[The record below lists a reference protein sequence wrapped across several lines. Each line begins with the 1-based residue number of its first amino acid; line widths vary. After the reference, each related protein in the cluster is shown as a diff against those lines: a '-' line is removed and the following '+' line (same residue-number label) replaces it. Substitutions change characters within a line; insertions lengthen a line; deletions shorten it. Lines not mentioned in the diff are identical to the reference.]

1 MELIK
6 FDAKRCSLCGKCVEK
21 CPFGALSF
29 EDNGIV
35 VGDTCR
41 MCGMCVR
48 QCPEKAISF
57 EQKAGSF
64 DKDKWK
70 DFLIFVEQERG
81 DIHPVAF
88 ELIGEARKM
97 ASKVNFK
104 VKCVIAGGAGTI
116 ENAHKLLDYGVDQVF
131 AYEDESLEGFR
142 ADCYTDVVAEC
153 IAAQKPS
160 SVLIG
165 ATALGRSLAPRL
177 ATRFH
182 TGLTADCTTLDIKS
196 NTDMVQ
202 IRPAFGGNIM
212 AEILTPNNRPQ
223 MATVRYKVMETPAY
237 SEDING
243 EIVNCK
249 TNNIDFESNIKILD
263 VIKKPKEENIES
275 ADILIVAGRGI
286 KKKED
291 LSMLE
296 DLADLLNGQLAVT
309 RPLVENGW
317 AEAKRQ
323 IGLSGKTVRP
333 KLIMTCGVSGAI
345 QFVAGMNNAETIFA
359 INNDEKAP
367 IFKYANYAI
376 VGDIYE
382 VIPKLIEK
390 IKVGEKLS

>member
-212 AEILTPNNRPQ
+212 ATIVCEDFRPQ
-223 MATVRYKVMETPAY
+223 MATVRPGVMKALEADESRQGEVEVVEVNFTDADMNVKIREVVKTTHK
-237 SEDING
+237 SVDIT
-243 EIVNCK
+243 EA
-249 TNNIDFESNIKILD
+249 KIL
-263 VIKKPKEENIES
+263 
-275 ADILIVAGRGI
+275 VAGGRGVGNAEGF
-286 KKKED
+286 KD
-291 LSMLE
+291 LE
-296 DLADLLNGQLAVT
+296 ALADTLDGEVAASRAAVDSGWISNDRQVGQT
-309 RPLVENGW
+309 
-317 AEAKRQ
+317 
-323 IGLSGKTVRP
+323 GKTVRP
-333 KLIMTCGVSGAI
+333 ELYLACGISGAI
-345 QFVAGMNNAETIFA
+345 QHAAGMENSEFIVA
-359 INNDEKAP
+359 INRDEDAA
-367 IFKYANYAI
+367 IFDIADLGV
-376 VGDIYE
+376 VGDIKK
-382 VIPKLIEK
+382 ILPKLNDAIKAVKEK
-390 IKVGEKLS
+390 

>member
-212 AEILTPNNRPQ
+212 AQISITKSRPQ
-223 MATVRYKVMETPAY
+223 FATVRYRVMDAAQKVDNAK
-237 SEDING
+237 G
-243 EIVNCK
+243 EVVVCP
-249 TNNIDFESNIKILD
+249 
-263 VIKKPKEENIES
+263 VKEEMKQSPIEILKSEVIEKTKNIE
-275 ADILIVAGRGI
+275 DEDVLVVAGRGVRNDHMALRGFHVQMQSSLPVLHI
-286 KKKED
+286 
-291 LSMLE
+291 LQSLILE
-296 DLADLLNGQLAVT
+296 QQHHILPVQRNLPSFLQELLLVLPTQMPHVLAFLRYYNLKLHFLMPLLQLLLLHDQVLLCLMHHT
-309 RPLVENGW
+309 
-317 AEAKRQ
+317 
-323 IGLSGKTVRP
+323 
-333 KLIMTCGVSGAI
+333 
-345 QFVAGMNNAETIFA
+345 
-359 INNDEKAP
+359 
-367 IFKYANYAI
+367 
-376 VGDIYE
+376 
-382 VIPKLIEK
+382 
-390 IKVGEKLS
+390 

>member
-104 VKCVIAGGAGTI
+104 VKCVIAGGAGTV

-212 AEILTPNNRPQ
+212 ATIVCEDFRPQ
-223 MATVRYKVMETPAY
+223 MATVRPGVMKALEADAGREGEVEEFKVEFTAADMNVKIREVVKT
-237 SEDING
+237 SHKSVDIT
-243 EIVNCK
+243 EA
-249 TNNIDFESNIKILD
+249 KIL
-263 VIKKPKEENIES
+263 VS
-275 ADILIVAGRGI
+275 GGRGVGNAEGF
-286 KKKED
+286 KD
-291 LSMLE
+291 LE
-296 DLADLLNGQLAVT
+296 ALAETLDGEVAASRAAVDSGWISNDRQVGQT
-309 RPLVENGW
+309 
-317 AEAKRQ
+317 
-323 IGLSGKTVRP
+323 GKTVRP
-333 KLIMTCGVSGAI
+333 ELYLACGISGAI
-345 QFVAGMNNAETIFA
+345 QHAAGMENSEFIVA
-359 INNDEKAP
+359 INRDEDAA
-367 IFKYANYAI
+367 IFDIADLGI
-376 VGDIYE
+376 VGDIKK
-382 VIPKLIEK
+382 ILPKLNDAIKAIKEK
-390 IKVGEKLS
+390 

>member
-21 CPFGALSF
+21 CPFGVLSF

-104 VKCVIAGGAGTI
+104 VKCVIAGGTGTI

-212 AEILTPNNRPQ
+212 ATIVCEDFRPQ
-223 MATVRYKVMETPAY
+223 MATVRPGVMKALEADESRQGEVEVVEVNFTDADMNVKIREVVKTTHK
-237 SEDING
+237 SVDIT
-243 EIVNCK
+243 EA
-249 TNNIDFESNIKILD
+249 KIL
-263 VIKKPKEENIES
+263 
-275 ADILIVAGRGI
+275 VAGGRGVGNAEGF
-286 KKKED
+286 KD
-291 LSMLE
+291 LE
-296 DLADLLNGQLAVT
+296 ALADTLDGEVAASRAAVDSGWISNDRQVGQT
-309 RPLVENGW
+309 
-317 AEAKRQ
+317 
-323 IGLSGKTVRP
+323 GKTVRP
-333 KLIMTCGVSGAI
+333 ELYLACGISGAI
-345 QFVAGMNNAETIFA
+345 QHAAGMENSEFIVA
-359 INNDEKAP
+359 INRDEDAA
-367 IFKYANYAI
+367 IFDIADLGV
-376 VGDIYE
+376 VGDIKK
-382 VIPKLIEK
+382 ILPKLNDAIKAVKEK
-390 IKVGEKLS
+390 

>member
-116 ENAHKLLDYGVDQVF
+116 ENAHKL
-131 AYEDESLEGFR
+131 
-142 ADCYTDVVAEC
+142 
-153 IAAQKPS
+153 
-160 SVLIG
+160 
-165 ATALGRSLAPRL
+165 
-177 ATRFH
+177 
-182 TGLTADCTTLDIKS
+182 
-196 NTDMVQ
+196 
-202 IRPAFGGNIM
+202 
-212 AEILTPNNRPQ
+212 
-223 MATVRYKVMETPAY
+223 
-237 SEDING
+237 
-243 EIVNCK
+243 
-249 TNNIDFESNIKILD
+249 
-263 VIKKPKEENIES
+263 
-275 ADILIVAGRGI
+275 
-286 KKKED
+286 
-291 LSMLE
+291 
-296 DLADLLNGQLAVT
+296 
-309 RPLVENGW
+309 
-317 AEAKRQ
+317 
-323 IGLSGKTVRP
+323 
-333 KLIMTCGVSGAI
+333 
-345 QFVAGMNNAETIFA
+345 
-359 INNDEKAP
+359 
-367 IFKYANYAI
+367 
-376 VGDIYE
+376 
-382 VIPKLIEK
+382 
-390 IKVGEKLS
+390 

>member
-182 TGLTADCTTLDIKS
+182 TGLTADCTILDIKS

-212 AEILTPNNRPQ
+212 AQISITKSRPQ
-223 MATVRYKVMETPAY
+223 FATVRYRVMDAAQKV
-237 SEDING
+237 
-243 EIVNCK
+243 
-249 TNNIDFESNIKILD
+249 ESTK
-263 VIKKPKEENIES
+263 
-275 ADILIVAGRGI
+275 G
-286 KKKED
+286 
-291 LSMLE
+291 
-296 DLADLLNGQLAVT
+296 
-309 RPLVENGW
+309 
-317 AEAKRQ
+317 
-323 IGLSGKTVRP
+323 
-333 KLIMTCGVSGAI
+333 
-345 QFVAGMNNAETIFA
+345 
-359 INNDEKAP
+359 
-367 IFKYANYAI
+367 
-376 VGDIYE
+376 E
-382 VIPKLIEK
+382 VI
-390 IKVGEKLS
+390 VVQ

>member
-182 TGLTADCTTLDIKS
+182 TGLTADCTILDIKS

-212 AEILTPNNRPQ
+212 AHILTPNNRPQ
-223 MATVRYKVMETPAY
+223 MATVRYKVMNAPERTEETH
-237 SEDING
+237 G
-243 EIVNCK
+243 EIISCA
-249 TNNIDFESNIKILD
+249 IDKEKIKAHVDVLD
-263 VIKKPKEENIES
+263 IVKKEPEKFIES
-275 ADILIVAGRGI
+275 ADVLVVAGRGI
-286 KKKED
+286 KKE
-291 LSMLE
+291 E
-296 DLADLLNGQLAVT
+296 DLAMIRELAELLDGQVACT
-309 RPLVENGW
+309 RPL
-317 AEAKRQ
+317 AEAGWVEAKCQ
-323 IGLSGKTVRP
+323 VGLSGRTVRP
-333 KLIMTCGVSGAI
+333 KLIITCGVSGAI
-345 QFVAGMNNAETIFA
+345 QFVAGMDHSDCIVS
-359 INNDEKAP
+359 INSDEKAP
-367 IFKYANYAI
+367 IFKTAHYCL
-376 VGDIYE
+376 VGDVYDI
-382 VIPKLIEK
+382 VPKLIEK
-390 IKVGEKLS
+390 IKAAKGA

>member
-196 NTDMVQ
+196 NTDMVWWKYHGSDFYHK
-202 IRPAFGGNIM
+202 IK
-212 AEILTPNNRPQ
+212 T
-223 MATVRYKVMETPAY
+223 TVC
-237 SEDING
+237 
-243 EIVNCK
+243 NCK
-249 TNNIDFESNIKILD
+249 IQSYGCGTE
-263 VIKKPKEENIES
+263 
-275 ADILIVAGRGI
+275 GRQCQRRSRC
-286 KKKED
+286 
-291 LSMLE
+291 LSSQRR
-296 DLADLLNGQLAVT
+296 D
-309 RPLVENGW
+309 
-317 AEAKRQ
+317 
-323 IGLSGKTVRP
+323 
-333 KLIMTCGVSGAI
+333 
-345 QFVAGMNNAETIFA
+345 ETIS
-359 INNDEKAP
+359 N
-367 IFKYANYAI
+367 
-376 VGDIYE
+376 
-382 VIPKLIEK
+382 
-390 IKVGEKLS
+390 

>member
-212 AEILTPNNRPQ
+212 ATIVCEDFRPQ
-223 MATVRYKVMETPAY
+223 MATVRPGVMKALEADESRQGEVEVVEVNFTDADMNVKIREVVKTAHK
-237 SEDING
+237 SVDIT
-243 EIVNCK
+243 EA
-249 TNNIDFESNIKILD
+249 KIL
-263 VIKKPKEENIES
+263 
-275 ADILIVAGRGI
+275 VAGGRGVGNVEGF
-286 KKKED
+286 KD
-291 LSMLE
+291 LE
-296 DLADLLNGQLAVT
+296 ALADTLDGEVAASRAAVDSGWISNDRQVGQT
-309 RPLVENGW
+309 
-317 AEAKRQ
+317 
-323 IGLSGKTVRP
+323 GKTVRP
-333 KLIMTCGVSGAI
+333 ELYLACGISGAI
-345 QFVAGMNNAETIFA
+345 QHAAGMENSEFIVA
-359 INNDEKAP
+359 INRDEEAA
-367 IFKYANYAI
+367 IFDIADLGI
-376 VGDIYE
+376 VGDIKK
-382 VIPKLIEK
+382 ILPKLNDAIKAVKEK
-390 IKVGEKLS
+390 

>member
-81 DIHPVAF
+81 DIHPVVF
-88 ELIGEARKM
+88 ELIGKARKM

-212 AEILTPNNRPQ
+212 ATIVCEDFRPQ
-223 MATVRYKVMETPAY
+223 MATVRPGVMKALEADESRQGEVEVVEVNFTDADMNVKIREVVKTTHK
-237 SEDING
+237 SVDIT
-243 EIVNCK
+243 EA
-249 TNNIDFESNIKILD
+249 KIL
-263 VIKKPKEENIES
+263 
-275 ADILIVAGRGI
+275 VAGGRGVGNAEGF
-286 KKKED
+286 KD
-291 LSMLE
+291 LE
-296 DLADLLNGQLAVT
+296 ALADTLDGEVAASRAAVDSGWISNDRQVGQT
-309 RPLVENGW
+309 
-317 AEAKRQ
+317 
-323 IGLSGKTVRP
+323 GKTVRP
-333 KLIMTCGVSGAI
+333 ELYLACGISGAI
-345 QFVAGMNNAETIFA
+345 QHAAGMENSEFIVA
-359 INNDEKAP
+359 INRDEDAA
-367 IFKYANYAI
+367 IFDIADLGV
-376 VGDIYE
+376 VGDIKK
-382 VIPKLIEK
+382 ILPKLNDAIKAVKEK
-390 IKVGEKLS
+390 